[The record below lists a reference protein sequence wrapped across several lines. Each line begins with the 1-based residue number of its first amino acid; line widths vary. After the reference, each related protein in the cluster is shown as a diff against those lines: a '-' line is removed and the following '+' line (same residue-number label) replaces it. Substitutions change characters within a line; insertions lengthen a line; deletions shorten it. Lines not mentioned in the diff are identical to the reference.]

1 MNTSTNVNVNKDKE
15 DWVRNFS
22 RFGMAAKGLVYIL
35 IGALTAFA
43 AFGSGGEGK
52 TSGKEGAFAFV
63 LNQPFGKVL
72 LGIIAFSLVGYVV
85 WRAVQAIKDPEN
97 EGTKRRLAY
106 ATSGIF
112 YAFISFTAF
121 SMVFSGSGGGSGSG
135 SGGSGGGSGSQE
147 QMVGEILSQSWGQWL
162 VGIIALFFFG
172 KAIWQFYRAYS
183 GKFKNKLQDQHLDHK
198 VEKLITTFGKVGYTA
213 RGVVISI
220 IGVLFIRAALQSDA
234 SEAGGTQEAFKLIQQ
249 GSTYGT
255 LILGIVALGLVA
267 YGIFMFVK
275 AKYRVMP
282 SL

>member
-1 MNTSTNVNVNKDKE
+1 MNTNTNVNVNKDKE
-15 DWVRNFS
+15 DWVKNFS
-22 RFGMAAKGLVYIL
+22 RFGMAAKGVVYIL

-52 TSGKEGAFAFV
+52 TSGKEGAFGFV
-63 LNQPFGKVL
+63 LQQPFGKVL

-85 WRAVQAIKDPEN
+85 WRAVQAIKDPED
-97 EGTKRRLAY
+97 EGTKRRLGY
-106 ATSGIF
+106 ASSGIF

-135 SGGSGGGSGSQE
+135 GSGGQE
-147 QMVGEILSQSWGQWL
+147 QMVSEILSQTWGQWL
-162 VGIIALFFFG
+162 VGIFALFFFG

-183 GKFKNKLQDQHLDHK
+183 GKFKDKLKDQHLDQK

-220 IGVLFIRAALQSDA
+220 IGVLFIRAALQSDS
-234 SEAGGTQEAFKLIQQ
+234 SEAGGTKDAFEFIQQ
-249 GSTYGT
+249 GSAYGT
-255 LILGIVALGLVA
+255 IILGIVALGLVA
-267 YGIFMFVK
+267 YGVFMFVK